1 MDRQNFSMQDM
12 KSVFEKLKSFSARP
26 DEKGITRLAYSKED
40 QSAHSYMVEIMKEA
54 GFSVRQDAVG
64 NVFCR
69 LPGKCS
75 DLPAVGTGSH
85 LDTVPNGGAYDGAL
99 GVLAGFYALMQ
110 FKPQQLTHDLE
121 LIIFRA
127 EESSRFG
134 FSCIGS
140 KVLLGEVDKEKWVLN
155 CDDEGDNFFDVIDK
169 AGYQSN
175 KIEECELPDNYFS
188 AFVELHIEQ
197 GKRLELEKKTVGIV
211 NGIAAP
217 TRYNIEVNGHA
228 DHSGATPMYQRHDA
242 LVASAAIIDDL
253 NRAACK
259 EAHWGT
265 VGTIGKLNVY
275 PNSMNVI
282 PGEVKFLV
290 DIRGIETDSINRVA
304 ESLHRSIIKSQQ
316 DNNVEIKIREI
327 SSEQPVKLN
336 QDICQVIEQ
345 ICLDKKINHLKMISG
360 AGHDSMN
367 MAKKFP
373 TAMIFTPSKDG
384 ISHHPDEFT
393 DFNDIIIAA
402 DLLKETLYSL
412 AK

>member
-1 MDRQNFSMQDM
+1 MNKQNFSIQDM
-12 KSVFEKLKSFSARP
+12 ENLFEKLKTFCASP
-26 DEKGITRLAYSKED
+26 KNKGITRLAYTEED
-40 QSAHSYMVEIMKEA
+40 QSAHNYMMEIMREA
-54 GFSVRQDAVG
+54 GFSVRQDAIG

-69 LPGKCS
+69 LSGKRR

-85 LDTVPNGGAYDGAL
+85 LDTVPDGGAYDGAL
-99 GVLAGFYALMQ
+99 GVFAGFYALTQ
-110 FKPQQLTHDLE
+110 FEPEQLTRDLE

-140 KVLLGEVDKEKWVLN
+140 KVLLGAVDRNKWALN
-155 CDDEGDNFFDVIDK
+155 QDDTGSNFFEVLDNN
-169 AGYQSN
+169 GYKSN
-175 KIEECELPDNYFS
+175 EIEACELSDDYFS

-197 GKRLELEKKTVGIV
+197 GKRLEFEEKTIGIV

-217 TRYNIEVNGHA
+217 TRYSVQVKGHA

-259 EAHWGT
+259 ESVWGT

-290 DIRGIETDSINRVA
+290 DVRGIESESIKRVTNSLKDSI
-304 ESLHRSIIKSQQ
+304 SKSEQ
-316 DNNVEIKIREI
+316 DNNVTIDIREI
-327 SSEQPVKLN
+327 SSELPVKLN
-336 QDICQVIEQ
+336 NDICHIIEKHC
-345 ICLDKKINHLKMISG
+345 IEKDIKYMTMLSG
-360 AGHDSMN
+360 AGHDTMN
-367 MAKKFP
+367 LAKKFP

-402 DLLKETLYSL
+402 NLLKDTLYTL

>member
-1 MDRQNFSMQDM
+1 MTRELFSTNKM
-12 KSVFEKLKSFSARP
+12 KLLFEKLASFSSQP
-26 DEKGITRLAYSKED
+26 NNKGVTRIAYTPTD
-40 QSAHSYMVEIMKEA
+40 QAAHQYMMETMQQA
-54 GFSVRQDAVG
+54 GFIVRQDAIG
-64 NVFCR
+64 NIFCR
-69 LPGKCS
+69 LPGKNP

-85 LDTVPNGGAYDGAL
+85 LDTVPDGGAYDGTL
-99 GVLAGFYALMQ
+99 GVVAGFYALMQ
-110 FKPQQLTHDLE
+110 FQPQQLSRDLE
-121 LIIFRA
+121 LIVFRA

-140 KVLLGEVDKEKWVLN
+140 KVLLGAVDNEKWALN
-155 CDDEGDNFFDVIDK
+155 LDDNGQNFFEVIDEC
-169 AGYQSN
+169 GYNSQQ
-175 KIEECELPDNYFS
+175 IEQCKLPDDYFS
-188 AFVELHIEQ
+188 AFIELHIEQ
-197 GKRLELEKKTVGIV
+197 GRRLELEEKNVGIV

-217 TRYNIEVNGHA
+217 TRYSVKVTGHA

-259 EAHWGT
+259 EAVWGT

-282 PGEVKFLV
+282 PGEVNFLV
-290 DIRGIETDSINRVA
+290 DIRGIEPESIRRVADHLKDSIKKSEHDNEV
-304 ESLHRSIIKSQQ
+304 SI
-316 DNNVEIKIREI
+316 NIREI
-327 SSEQPVKLN
+327 SSENPVKLDN
-336 QDICQVIEQ
+336 EICHVIEQ
-345 ICLDKKINHLKMISG
+345 HCIEKQLKYMTMLSG